1 MTDTGVCHRL
11 ADTHEVHH
19 PRVRI
24 ERRTTA
30 TPGEHRWRR
39 PRRACRPGRSSCPGR
54 PRRSGRPPR
63 SGRLPRSGRP
73 RRSGRTCRARSTGRA
88 RATCRAGAPG
98 RPGSSDRAGQP
109 CRPRGTSR
117 AGSSGRAGR
126 TRGTSRTGGTRGT
139 SRTGRTRGTSRAGS
153 SGRAG
158 RTIGP
163 VAPVGPF
170 GPTLGQSTSTSIP
183 GVHGVGRIGKFTP
196 GASIMRTFPVELP
209 LVILTHPLI
218 TPPGP
223 GLPMQGGQRAA
234 HTKSPQ
240 ARQQKT
246 PSGLSVPLQGGH
258 LTERGS
264 MRPCTR
270 RLARSAVTLGTA
282 TDALPGAQFREHPP
296 TAQFREHPP
305 TLRRPQRHQQLLF
318 PVFFA
323 ARWKCPPEHRKRGLS
338 CALGFTPGLAGRSS
352 RRCQGLRTRR
362 RRPPSP
368 F

>member
-109 CRPRGTSR
+109 CRP
-117 AGSSGRAGR
+117 
-126 TRGTSRTGGTRGT
+126 
-139 SRTGRTRGTSRAGS
+139 RGTSRAGS